1 MTNEQIII
9 RGKTG
14 DKDIRPESVK
24 PTIIIGIGG
33 SGGDV
38 LLRIRKRFYE
48 KYGALQQFPIVS
60 YIWIDT
66 DATDKAIP
74 NSAAIS
80 EQIAFANN
88 EKVMTTIADTTKY
101 TSDLN
106 TYPHIKQWFYP
117 GLSKLKTMNEGAG
130 QIRAY
135 SRLGFFDHFSD
146 IRQTI
151 LNAAAR
157 VRNVENIK
165 AARDRHNLDVDPSNL
180 QVFVVFS
187 VAGGTGSGMFLD
199 VAFLVKD
206 IFKGEK
212 LTNVGVVM
220 MPGLF
225 NPTEDRVFANGY
237 AALKELEH
245 YSYEHDFV
253 VQWPD
258 GFKRKIEGPPFNYAY
273 LIDRTN
279 SASQSV
285 EFANR
290 DTIFNM
296 VAENIFRDFTQGDF
310 AGYKRGVRVN
320 LDQYMYDTF
329 GFGHL
334 NDRGESVLDQ
344 KFRTRYGSFGMASIT
359 VPADRIEQAC
369 AYKLAADV
377 VDHWGSLSNSGYNA
391 AMLIEVVL
399 QKLMPKVHIYEGAL
413 SVDGKM
419 EERRDIQA
427 TLLDDGRKQG
437 QRMDQFI
444 DQAITQAGRE
454 LRDGVHKQRNQEMA
468 HYMRVAVD
476 RELIKLR
483 NDHPDPQQ
491 WGDYSRAVHFNKEA
505 LSFDAQ
511 QRLRGEVNAII
522 NEQHQS
528 VGYAIALLRRLA
540 DILRHENHAY
550 IPKFERSRDQAIK
563 RADEAKRDLEQLYAE
578 VARHER
584 KWNIPGTGQKK
595 AILEADTERFERLA
609 PVYLGNLL
617 KAQAHNAA
625 IEFCHRLI
633 EYIGVAETNDK
644 GEQINEGLIGHLF
657 TLGGQLEELRAR
669 LLERYAHFRQAGRG
683 ELSLYL
689 YDESD
694 IEGSYLPKYLGA
706 DEKKRRQQVESIGD
720 QILQELNTTVVDL
733 PPLVR
738 ELGMGTVEARI
749 RELARVPFYD
759 IKNDF
764 DVIEAFWRRYTSEA
778 AREREVRF
786 VYRNAKFW
794 LGGGNRGRSY
804 PLQSERHKII
814 VGIPE
819 ETKDKSKL
827 AEFEKMLRGKFPEQ
841 GDPTPSIYKL
851 TDRSE
856 VVFYSEVGGIPIN
869 WADTVAELRR
879 KYLKKQ
885 AEGEELHTDRNEIQF
900 EDLVVLEDDERREFE
915 DAHEC
920 FLLGLIFGEIWPDPD
935 NTGRTQY
942 KWRKRRN
949 IVSKEISLG
958 IEPRALAELI
968 SKSQTRQDI
977 FKEINRRLERVYN
990 DRDALARFNAL
1001 LAWYSTKVYPDQK
1014 RTGGDG
1020 QEYIEMSN
1028 MGRAVNKYMDK
1039 VTDHV
1044 EAQERRGQGTEAEFN
1059 SLSGRYFDSIE
1070 EFTDRLYDG
1079 KRALRAEAVE
1089 PSPAVPAPAP
1099 AIG

>member
-1 MTNEQIII
+1 MMNEQIII

-14 DKDIRPESVK
+14 EKDIRPESVK

-48 KYGALQQFPIVS
+48 KYGPLHEFPIVS

-88 EKVMTTIADTTKY
+88 EKVMTVIADTTKY

-106 TYPHIKQWFYP
+106 TYPHIKSWFYP

-146 IRQTI
+146 IRQI
-151 LNAAAR
+151 VINAAAR
-157 VRNVENIK
+157 VRNIENIK
-165 AARDRHNLDVDPSNL
+165 ASRDRHHLDVDPSNL

-199 VAFLVKD
+199 VAFLLKD
-206 IFKGEK
+206 TFKGEK

-245 YSYEHDFV
+245 YSYDHDYV

-258 GFKRKIEGPPFNYAY
+258 GFKRTIPGPPFNYAY

-344 KFRTRYGSFGMASIT
+344 KFITRYGSFGMASIT

-377 VDHWGSLSNSGYNA
+377 VDHWGSLSNSGYKA
-391 AMLIEVVL
+391 AVLTEEVL
-399 QKLMPKVHIYEGAL
+399 QKLMPKVHIYEGSF
-413 SVDGKM
+413 SVEGRI

-427 TLLDDGRKQG
+427 AMLDDGRKQG
-437 QRMDQFI
+437 QRMDQLI
-444 DQAITQAGRE
+444 EQAITQAGRE
-454 LRDGVHKQRNQEMA
+454 VRDGVHKQRNQEMA
-468 HYMRVAVD
+468 QYMRAAVE

-483 NDHPDPQQ
+483 NDHADPQQ
-491 WGDYSRAVHFNKEA
+491 WGDYARAVHFNKEA
-505 LSFDAQ
+505 MAFDVQ

-528 VGYAIALLRRLA
+528 VGYVIALLRQMVV
-540 DILRHENHAY
+540 ILRHENHSY
-550 IPKFERSRDQAIK
+550 IPKFERARDAANK
-563 RADEAKRDLEQLYAE
+563 RAEEAKRDLEQLFAE

-595 AILEADTERFERLA
+595 AILDADTDRFERLA

-617 KAQAHNAA
+617 KAQAHSAA
-625 IEFCHRLI
+625 IEFCQRLI
-633 EYIGVAETNDK
+633 EYVGLAETNDK
-644 GEQINEGLIGHLF
+644 GEQVNEGLIGHLYM
-657 TLGGQLEELRAR
+657 LGGQLEELRTR
-669 LLERYAHFRQAGRG
+669 LLERYAHFRQVNRG

-689 YDESD
+689 YDPAD
-694 IEGSYLPKYLGA
+694 IESSYLPKYIGTG
-706 DEKKRRQQVESIGD
+706 EKARRHVESIGD
-720 QILQELNTTVVDL
+720 QILQELNTSVVDL
-733 PPLVR
+733 PALVR
-738 ELGMGTVEARI
+738 EQGMGRIEARI
-749 RELARVPFYD
+749 RDLARVPFRD
-759 IKNDF
+759 IKMDF
-764 DVIEAFWRRYTSEA
+764 DVIEAFWRKFPSES
-778 AREREVRF
+778 AREGEVRF

-804 PLQSERHKII
+804 ALQSERHKII

-819 ETKDKSKL
+819 DAKDKSKL
-827 AEFEKMLRGKFPEQ
+827 AEFEQRLRKWFPEQ
-841 GDPTPSIYKL
+841 GDPALSVYKL

-885 AEGEELHTDRNEIQF
+885 AEGEELHTDRNEIKF
-900 EDLVVLEDDERREFE
+900 EDLVVLEDDERRELE
-915 DAHEC
+915 EAHEC
-920 FLLGLIFGEIWPDPD
+920 FLLGLVFGEIWPDPD

-977 FKEINRRLERVYN
+977 LKEINRRLERVYN
-990 DRDALARFNAL
+990 ERGALARFNAL
-1001 LAWYSTKVYPDQK
+1001 LAWYSTEIYPDK
-1014 RTGGDG
+1014 RKAGGDG

-1028 MGRAVNKYMDK
+1028 MGRAVNKYMDR

-1059 SLSGRYFDSIE
+1059 SLSSGYLSRIGD
-1070 EFTDRLYDG
+1070 FTDRLHDG

-1089 PSPAVPAPAP
+1089 PAPAVPAPA
-1099 AIG
+1099 IG